1 MKKNK
6 LNDGYKYVKIG
17 DLTEVIT
24 GGTPSTKKN
33 EYWQDGNIPW
43 LPLGECK
50 DSEINYAS
58 KFITEEV

>member
-33 EYWQDGNIPW
+33 EYWQDGNIPR

-50 DSEINYAS
+50 AS
-58 KFITEEV
+58 